1 MNERKSILGD
11 VPTSH
16 RERLRQQFLAGDS
29 TLAEEQELELLLS
42 FSIARKDVAPLARNL
57 IMTFGCLDGVLRADS
72 NRLLQVPG
80 VGESSVCLIKL
91 TDSIRRHMG
100 QSAAVQQTTG
110 NPTPDQSRLLTAYEQ
125 RELFIRNQANNTD
138 GEKSVPVRSRP
149 HKTIQD
155 ILLPEGLLA
164 ARLSLE
170 AKSLPELQAKLI
182 GQLSQNSIETRRRYA
197 QSVIR
202 WFFTDNVHGLVAR
215 TWASYQDGAITND
228 ILRYLYLVKEPVMGL
243 CVSDALF
250 PLEPGIS
257 IPPTYFDR
265 FLAEFFNGE
274 APNKTRERLKQNLK
288 KLGFLERSKGKPDR
302 LANVT
307 SQKIS
312 SVLLLHHLFA
322 ANSVRTIEVRHL
334 LANPFWKYLG
344 YKSEDAVRSVLR
356 EADAAG
362 LFGKYIVADQLEQIT
377 TCFTFDEILERNA
390 RL

>member
-1 MNERKSILGD
+1 MNNRESSLKD

-16 RERLRQQFLAGDS
+16 QERLRQQFLTGDL

-42 FSIARKDVAPLARNL
+42 FSIKHKDVVALARNL
-57 IMTFGCLDGVLRADS
+57 ITTFGCLDGVLCADPK
-72 NRLLQVPG
+72 RLLQVPG
-80 VGESSVCLIKL
+80 VGESSACLIKL
-91 TDSIRRHMG
+91 ADSLRRRADHRV
-100 QSAAVQQTTG
+100 AVKQEPVIPTT
-110 NPTPDQSRLLTAYEQ
+110 DQSRLQAASEQ
-125 RELFIRNQANNTD
+125 RELFARNQVNHTD

-149 HKTIQD
+149 RKTIQD
-155 ILLPEGLLA
+155 ILLSEGLLA
-164 ARLSLE
+164 ARLASE
-170 AKSLPELQAKLI
+170 AKSLPDLQANLI

-202 WFFTDNVHGLVAR
+202 WFFTDSVDSLVAR
-215 TWASYQDGAITND
+215 TWASYQDEAITND
-228 ILRYLYLVKEPVMGL
+228 ILRYLYLVQEPVMGL

-257 IPPTYFDR
+257 IPPAYFDR
-265 FLAEFFNGE
+265 FLADFFKGE

-288 KLGFLERSKGKPDR
+288 KLGFLERSKGRPDR

-377 TCFTFDEILERNA
+377 TCFTLDEILKRNV

>member
-1 MNERKSILGD
+1 MNKLESILAD

-16 RERLRQQFLAGDS
+16 RERLIKQFLADDS
-29 TLAEEQELELLLS
+29 TLAEEQKLELLLS
-42 FSIARKDVAPLARNL
+42 YSMAGEHVAPLSHSL
-57 IMTFGCLDGVLRADS
+57 ITSFGCLDRVLRADTYQ
-72 NRLLQVPG
+72 LLQVPG
-80 VGESSVCLIKL
+80 VGELCVCLIKL
-91 TDSIRRHMG
+91 TDSIRRHVDHR
-100 QSAAVQQTTG
+100 AATNQTAVI
-110 NPTPDQSRLLTAYEQ
+110 PDQSRLLTAHEQ
-125 RELFIRNQANNTD
+125 RELFARNQANHTD
-138 GEKSVPVRSRP
+138 GEKSVPVRLRSR
-149 HKTIQD
+149 KTIQD
-155 ILLPEGLLA
+155 ILLSEGLLA
-164 ARLSLE
+164 ARLALE
-170 AKSLPELQAKLI
+170 TKSLPELREKLS
-182 GQLSQNSIETRRRYA
+182 GQLSQNSIETRRRYS

-202 WFFTDNVHGLVAR
+202 WFFTDSVNGLVAR
-215 TWASYQDGAITND
+215 TWASYKDEAITND
-228 ILRYLYLVKEPVMGL
+228 ILRYLYLVQEPVMGL
-243 CVSDALF
+243 CVADALF

-265 FLAEFFNGE
+265 FLADFFKGE

-377 TCFTFDEILERNA
+377 TCFTLDEILERNA